1 MLVATPIHFRRIERG
16 SGVRATVSR
25 IVNSGEAPV
34 EVAVARVRSPY
45 WVDVGRR
52 NAEGEFVPLAAGAPL
67 ALGPGAEAELA
78 VRLDTTHPEFPAA
91 RTTEEVALELATGE
105 AIPLKV
111 FIDEVSAS
119 RPPYEGV
126 VALDFGTSNTCYAW
140 KDDENFG
147 SPRCSAEIPS
157 VIFFRDVSDPD
168 DPKVSIG
175 PEAEHDVREK
185 THLVSAYFSSL
196 KRMLAGPPVR
206 VIDPKGNTA
215 WYAPERI
222 VGFYLREVLGRV
234 KARDVSKPVARVVA
248 TFPPSF
254 DERRVAAVRKAFE
267 HALGPRV
274 AEAPGA
280 VTLRLDEVS
289 AAAFDHVYGKLY
301 KAFRE
306 LKLEKKTTRLLALDV
321 GGGTS
326 DAVALDVELERRPRD
341 ATRISV
347 KLLGATGERQFGG
360 DEVTRALVDLL
371 QKKIALVL
379 AHKVAPNGTT
389 VTHEDPAASPLAEV
403 LRALAA
409 RPDDDDE
416 DEGPARRRGGPSTSS
431 TQQKRRSPLANTLA
445 ALAAQEQGVAPVA
458 PIAPAAQ
465 GLDRFTCKDPDAQ
478 RRALLRIAGA
488 KDTVQRACDEASTL
502 RAVMGDEMAAEA
514 DSLEDAI
521 ESVVPIHP
529 ERVTDEDPAREEI
542 VKALACELWQEAER
556 LKRRLVDRPTEEL
569 APSGELARLA
579 RFTGVDAAHFQ
590 RSVKVKLDEL
600 EAAVYPRIRDFVL
613 RAKGLLERL
622 EPTGPA
628 TLVTV
633 ANDGVDIVVD
643 AEAFKR
649 KPARDAEGP
658 LPSFDGR
665 GRPAVLLC
673 GNGSRLPAVRR
684 AVREVLS
691 VGDDELA
698 WTPARAKPMVA
709 QGAAEEEAQR
719 RHFGGEFVEV
729 EVDGFVERLP
739 YAVGLYHPDVQDT
752 PGFRDGFFE
761 LFPRGAKPGSERV
774 VGDEVPLVH
783 AALERLKVYASDM
796 DGAKPRLLGKVDLAS
811 EPVERIEPQPT
822 DDGGFR
828 LRFDLGPNREVRVVD
843 LARGTVHALDL
854 AP

>member
-25 IVNSGEAPV
+25 IQNAGSAPI

-45 WVDVGRR
+45 WIDLGRKG
-52 NAEGEFVPLAAGAPL
+52 ETGEFVPLAAGASL
-67 ALGPGAEAELA
+67 ALAAGAEAELA
-78 VRLDTTHPEFPAA
+78 VRVDTGHPEFPRA
-91 RTTEEVALELATGE
+91 RATEEIALELATGE
-105 AIPLKV
+105 AVAFKV
-111 FIDEVSAS
+111 FIDEVASA

-126 VALDFGTSNTCYAW
+126 VAIDFGTTNTCYAW

-168 DPKVSIG
+168 DPKLSIG
-175 PEAEHDVREK
+175 AEAEHDVREK

-196 KRMLAGPPVR
+196 KRMLAGAPVR

-222 VGFYLREVLGRV
+222 AGFYLKEVL
-234 KARDVSKPVARVVA
+234 ARLAKRDLGKPVSRVVA

-254 DERRVAAVRKAFE
+254 DERRVAAVRKSFE
-267 HALGPRV
+267 HALGTDPG
-274 AEAPGA
+274 EAQSA

-289 AAAFDHVYGKLY
+289 AAAFDHVYGKVY

-306 LKLEKKTTRLLALDV
+306 LKLDRKTLRILAIDV
-321 GGGTS
+321 GGGTQ

-341 ATRISV
+341 ATRV
-347 KLLGATGERQFGG
+347 AVRLLGATGDKQFGG
-360 DEVTRALVDLL
+360 DDVTRALVEIL
-371 QKKIALVL
+371 QKKIALSL
-379 AHKVAPNGTT
+379 ASRAGANGAQGDDGHGAP
-389 VTHEDPAASPLAEV
+389 ASPLAEV

-409 RPDDDDE
+409 RSDEDDE
-416 DEGPARRRGGPSTSS
+416 DEPGARGKSATSRHER
-431 TQQKRRSPLANTLA
+431 RRSPLANTLA
-445 ALAAQEQGVAPVA
+445 ALAAEKEGVTPEAKIV
-458 PIAPAAQ
+458 PAAQ
-465 GLDRFTCKDPDAQ
+465 GLDRFACKDPDGQ
-478 RRALLRIAGA
+478 RRALAMIGRARDHVLRSCEEGA
-488 KDTVQRACDEASTL
+488 PL
-502 RAVMGDEMAAEA
+502 RAIMGEEVAAEA
-514 DSLEDAI
+514 EALEDAI
-521 ESVVPIHP
+521 ESVVPVHP
-529 ERVTDEDPAREEI
+529 ERATDEDPAREDL
-542 VKALACELWQEAER
+542 VKALHCELWQEAER
-556 LKRRLVDRPTEEL
+556 LKRRLSDRPTEEL

-579 RFTGVDAAHFQ
+579 RYTGVDASHFQ
-590 RSVKVKLDEL
+590 RTVKVKLDEL
-600 EAAVYPRIRDFVL
+600 DAVVFPRIKDFVQ

-622 EPTGPA
+622 GPTGPA
-628 TLVTV
+628 TTIGS
-633 ANDGVDIVVD
+633 ANEGVEVIVD
-643 AEAFKR
+643 AAALKR
-649 KPARDAEGP
+649 RPGRDADGP

-665 GRPAVLLC
+665 GRPQILLC

-691 VGDDELA
+691 VGEDEFA

-739 YAVGLYHPDVQDT
+739 YAVGLYHPDVQDS
-752 PGFRDGFFE
+752 PGFKDGFFE
-761 LFPRGAKPGSERV
+761 VFARGARPGEERL

-783 AALERLKVYASDM
+783 AALERLKVYASDL
-796 DGAKPRLLGKVDLAS
+796 DGARPRLLGKIDLGS
-811 EPVERIEPQPT
+811 EPVDRVAPEPAQ
-822 DDGGFR
+822 DGSFR
-828 LRFDLGPNREVRVVD
+828 LRFQLAANREVRVVD